1 MSDDP
6 SKSEETLNDSK
17 NQPPPNAEAPFEWE
31 NETTSLSLY
40 KAIQNARRQIDA
52 DDVTAQLSARD
63 VRLAALIR
71 GLEETNQLADITAEA
86 GAALGRDIN
95 DVPATRAEAL
105 RLLIRVGLHEVA
117 PETIQTAVEAN
128 KEYLIRQADEF

>member
-6 SKSEETLNDSK
+6 SKSEETFNNSK
-17 NQPPPNAEAPFEWE
+17 SRTSPNAEGPFEWE
-31 NETTSLSLY
+31 NETTSSPLY
-40 KAIQNARRQIDA
+40 KAIQDSRRQIDA
-52 DDVTAQLSARD
+52 DEVTEQLSARD

-71 GLEETNQLADITAEA
+71 ALEETDQLADIAAEA
-86 GAALGRDIN
+86 GAALGRNTD
-95 DVPATRAEAL
+95 DVPETRAETL

-128 KEYLIRQADEF
+128 KEYLVNQADEF